1 MSRLHAFH
9 PHPVVRQIRHAL
21 PPVLHAAC
29 AERVPEQETSRCNA
43 GCDREI
49 SGESW
54 PGCSVGVRAPGI
66 GETPLSFH
74 EVAHAVRE
82 GLV

>member
-1 MSRLHAFH
+1 MSHMHAFH
-9 PHPVVRQIRHAL
+9 PHPVVRQIQHAL
-21 PPVLHAAC
+21 PPMLQAAGV
-29 AERVPEQETSRCNA
+29 ERTPRQEAGGCVA
-43 GCDREI
+43 GCDPEV

-54 PGCSVGVRAPGI
+54 PGCSVGVRAPGV

-82 GLV
+82 GLL